1 MGHRDGA
8 VSSNEVCPEIEMTVP
23 WGRRERWGVESG
35 RVADFVGLLKS
46 AELDA
51 SGYWKHRNRRQTRRT
66 HAPSP
71 GSRRSRIRHS
81 RAVHGNM
88 V

>member
-1 MGHRDGA
+1 MIPSMRPWAIEGA

-35 RVADFVGLLKS
+35 RVADFVGLLES

-51 SGYWKHRNRRQTRRT
+51 SGGYCVI
-66 HAPSP
+66 SD
-71 GSRRSRIRHS
+71 
-81 RAVHGNM
+81 
-88 V
+88 